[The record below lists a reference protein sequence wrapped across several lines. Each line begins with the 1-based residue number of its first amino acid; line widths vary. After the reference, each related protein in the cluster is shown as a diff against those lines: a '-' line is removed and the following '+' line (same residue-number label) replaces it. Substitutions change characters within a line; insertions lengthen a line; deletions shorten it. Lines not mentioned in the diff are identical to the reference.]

1 MNTSILEYNGY
12 NTLTGIITARNLRNI
27 LGTCDDDILNVAC
40 EEEEVEELSTN
51 IITSLCKAHN
61 VKRFFRSVMSF
72 EKIKKVLSSF
82 NFQYIEAKEEEES
95 YIFLQ
100 EKTGYHIYLYPRTWY
115 PHPGHIV
122 ILNMHIM

>member
-1 MNTSILEYNGY
+1 MNTSRLEYNGY

-51 IITSLCKAHN
+51 IITSLCKVHN
-61 VKRFFRSVMSF
+61 VKRFFSSVMSF

-82 NFQYIEAKEEEES
+82 NFQYIGANEEEGS

-115 PHPGHIV
+115 ASPGDVV
-122 ILNMHIM
+122 ILNMHII